1 MAAVKP
7 LAVSILLLGMGTLV
21 RAEPITWPIGLDNWL
36 VYVAGQSDGGGS
48 AVAAPISSSTGS
60 APVSSFAA
68 VTPTIDSA
76 TASAP
81 ATAQL
86 RWNQAALTPPPTVV
100 ANAPSS
106 FNQPASTPPLVSTSA
121 SAGGSASSPTGY
133 SGPVNAFLNLGN
145 GPYPLQSAI
154 TTGNALP
161 WYDSSHIA
169 SFFGGQPTAQQIQS
183 FDNTILQRVQQTFS
197 QSSVAVTLTDNPNV
211 AALHTIS
218 LVSNTASASLSS
230 AIGMTQVGA
239 NGFSFIDQIST
250 SAQTLDQLEW
260 IVAHNISHELML
272 AFGVPEKYDQSG
284 NYVDSKLANWS
295 MMVNAS
301 STFSP
306 AAAQALSMALASQNK
321 GNATYGLGAQEFNS
335 MPAAV
340 PEPATLALWVLT
352 AVIVIAR
359 RNGGCRRAASSPT

>member
-1 MAAVKP
+1 MSAVKP
-7 LAVSILLLGMGTLV
+7 LAVGILLWGIMGSVV
-21 RAEPITWPIGLDNWL
+21 RAEPIWPIGLDNWL
-36 VYVAGQSDGGGS
+36 IYLAAPSDGGGN
-48 AVAAPISSSTGS
+48 AAAAPISSSTGA

-68 VTPTIDSA
+68 VTPIIGSA
-76 TASAP
+76 AAAAP
-81 ATAQL
+81 AAPQL
-86 RWNQAALTPPPTVV
+86 
-100 ANAPSS
+100 SS
-106 FNQPASTPPLVSTSA
+106 SQPASTPPTTVIANAAVSLNQPASTSPTA
-121 SAGGSASSPTGY
+121 STSVSPSTGSPATY
-133 SGPVNAFLNLGN
+133 SGPADAFLNLGN

-161 WYDSSHIA
+161 WYDSAHIS

-197 QSSVAVTLTDNPNV
+197 QSGVAVTLTENPNV

-260 IVAHNISHELML
+260 IVAHNVSHELML
-272 AFGVPEKYDQSG
+272 AIGVPENYDQSG
-284 NYVDSKLANWS
+284 NYIDSKLASWS
-295 MMVNAS
+295 MMVSPS

-306 AAAQALSMALASQNK
+306 AAAQALTLALASQNN
-321 GNATYGLGAQEFNS
+321 GDSGYPLGAQAINS
-335 MPAAV
+335 QPAAV
-340 PEPATLALWVLT
+340 PEPATLALWALAA
-352 AVIVIAR
+352 AVVIAR
-359 RNGGCRRAASSPT
+359 RNGWRREPCASPI